1 LNIFV
6 INLSD
11 AVRRRQFQK
20 QQLLEL
26 GLEYKILKAV
36 SIDDISNEIYK
47 KHYYD
52 WQRPLRNT
60 EVACYFS
67 HKSAWNKII
76 KNDQPALILEDDA
89 LLSKCV
95 PELLKSFTN
104 KQNVDYINLEASAR
118 KKFISKVGEGI
129 ACNSKLFRLYQDRSG
144 AAGYILWPSGA
155 KKLLRYERENGISL
169 ADAQIAHCNTLVGYQ
184 IEPAQIIQLSQC
196 KHYEIPNIYSNE
208 IQISTVSQPNNPKV
222 HAIFWIKRITAQAKL
237 GIQILSFIIKSKR
250 RYIKL
255 NKENFNKKIEKI
267 Y

>member
-1 LNIFV
+1 LNIFI

-11 AVRRRQFQK
+11 AVERRDFQK
-20 QQLLEL
+20 QQLFQL
-26 GLEYKILKAV
+26 GLEYKFLNAV
-36 SIDDISNEIYK
+36 SIDDISSEIYK

-67 HKSAWNKII
+67 HKLAWDKII
-76 KNDQPALILEDDA
+76 KTDQPALILEDDA

-104 KQNVDYINLEASAR
+104 KQNVDYINFEASGR
-118 KKFISKVGEGI
+118 KKIISKVGECI

-155 KKLLRYERENGISL
+155 KKLLQYERENGISL
-169 ADAQIAHCNTLVGYQ
+169 ADAQIAHCNTLVCYQ
-184 IEPAQIIQLSQC
+184 LEPVHIIQIAQC
-196 KHYEIPNIYSNE
+196 KHYDIPNIYSDE
-208 IQISTVSQPNNPKV
+208 IKISTVSHPNNPKG
-222 HAIFWIKRITAQAKL
+222 HPIFWIKRIKAQVKL
-237 GIQILSFIIKSKR
+237 GVYILSLITKSKR

-255 NKENFNKKIEKI
+255 NKESFYKK
-267 Y
+267 

>member
-1 LNIFV
+1 MNIFI

-11 AVRRRQFQK
+11 AVERREFQK
-20 QQLLEL
+20 QQLFQL
-26 GLEYKILKAV
+26 GLEYKILNAV
-36 SIDDISNEIYK
+36 SIDDISSEIYK

-76 KNDQPALILEDDA
+76 KTDQPALILEDDA

-104 KQNVDYINLEASAR
+104 KQNVDYINFEASGR
-118 KKFISKVGEGI
+118 KKIISKVGEGI

-155 KKLLRYERENGISL
+155 KKLLQYERENGISL
-169 ADAQIAHCNTLVGYQ
+169 ADAQIAHCNTLVCYQ
-184 IEPAQIIQLSQC
+184 LEPVHIIQLAQC
-196 KHYEIPNIYSNE
+196 NYYDIPNIYSDE
-208 IQISTVSQPNNPKV
+208 IKISTVSQPNNPKG
-222 HAIFWIKRITAQAKL
+222 HPIFWIKRIKAQVKIGVHIFSL
-237 GIQILSFIIKSKR
+237 ITKSKR
-250 RYIKL
+250 RYIKI
-255 NKENFNKKIEKI
+255 NKENFYKK
-267 Y
+267 